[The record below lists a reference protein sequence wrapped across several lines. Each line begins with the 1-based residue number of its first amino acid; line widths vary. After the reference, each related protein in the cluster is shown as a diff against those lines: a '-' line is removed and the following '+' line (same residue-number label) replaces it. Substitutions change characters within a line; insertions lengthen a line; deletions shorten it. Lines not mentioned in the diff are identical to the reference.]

1 MPPRQRDD
9 LDDEPYRDDPVAA
22 RSPEALS
29 EQDTVGQDDALS
41 FLGMGDDPAGDE
53 ETDGSDLTTYQQ
65 KHSFL
70 RHLSPRFR
78 KSWMTTMKWL
88 AGPQPPRIWKIRPYF
103 EEVQTYHLQMLE
115 YYFPKKAHKVW
126 LLIGFYFVWLFV
138 FSLVLWKSA
147 FAGDIA
153 GYGKPAVLNCETT
166 LWLVLSTHS

>member
-1 MPPRQRDD
+1 MPPRQRDNFN
-9 LDDEPYRDDPVAA
+9 DEPYRDDPVAA

-41 FLGMGDDPAGDE
+41 FLGMGNDPAGDD

-70 RHLSPRFR
+70 RHLPPRFR
-78 KSWMTTMKWL
+78 KSWMTILTWL
-88 AGPQPPRIWKIRPYF
+88 AGPQPPRIWKIKPYF
-103 EEVQTYHLQMLE
+103 EDVQTYHLQMLE
-115 YYFPKKAHKVW
+115 HYFPKKAHKVW
-126 LLIGFYFVWLFV
+126 LLIGFYCVWLFM

-166 LWLVLSTHS
+166 LW